1 MISGDRVKHSKCS
14 APRCAHVY
22 VSEKQELLG
31 PPLHSSLEGL
41 GEPGSHH
48 RAAGSCGSFPTHGF
62 KDWPLTQD
70 GGEMNTACPDQLLTV
85 GTVENIFSLQKN
97 ARAIG
102 WSSAVPRGAG
112 R

>member
-1 MISGDRVKHSKCS
+1 MIAGERVKHSKFS
-14 APRCAHVY
+14 APRCAHMY

-31 PPLHSSLEGL
+31 PRLHSSLEGL
-41 GEPGSHH
+41 GEPGSRH
-48 RAAGSCGSFPTHGF
+48 RAAGSCGSFPTMALRTG
-62 KDWPLTQD
+62 PLTQD
-70 GGEMNTACPDQLLTV
+70 GGEMNTACPDQLLAV
-85 GTVENIFSLQKN
+85 GTIVNVFSLQKN